1 MEFFDKMFSNRIAP
15 LRTARR
21 LGLAAVNAVG
31 PARRF
36 FMRYAG
42 GGEGDLPKLLRGE
55 SLAA

>member
-1 MEFFDKMFSNRIAP
+1 LSNDIAP
-15 LRTARR
+15 LRRARR
-21 LGLAAVNAVG
+21 LGRAGVNAIG

-42 GGEGDLPKLLRGE
+42 GAAGDLPKLLRGE